1 MATYTDTL
9 RDDISSFLALV
20 RFPSYSHRRLDPE
33 TVVMR
38 IPFGSKPSRP
48 NTGQLYPRN
57 TP

>member
-20 RFPSYSHRRLDPE
+20 RFPSYSLRQVDPG
-33 TVVMR
+33 TVVAE